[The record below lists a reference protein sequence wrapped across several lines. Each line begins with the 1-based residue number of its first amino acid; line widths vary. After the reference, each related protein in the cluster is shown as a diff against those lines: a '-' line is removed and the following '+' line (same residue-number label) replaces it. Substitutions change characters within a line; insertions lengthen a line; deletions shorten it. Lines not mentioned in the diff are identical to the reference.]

1 MNGILLVNKKENWTS
16 RDVVN
21 KVGKILGTKK
31 VGHTGTL
38 DPLATG
44 VLVLCIGSAT
54 KLNEI
59 LTSTYKEY
67 EAEITLGFLT
77 DTLDITG
84 NELKEEKVKVNKE
97 QILEALNKMTG
108 KYVQEVP
115 IYSAVK
121 VNGRKLYEYARAG
134 ESVELPKRD
143 VDIKELELIGNIK
156 YTDNKTIFNIR
167 CLVSKGTYIRA
178 LVNDIANSLNTIGVM
193 SKLTRTK
200 QGKFKLENCY
210 KIEDIESGNYK
221 LISIAE
227 ALNNFPKVVVDG
239 YLENLIKNGAVI
251 NDEWKQE
258 HILFIDK
265 NNCLLAL
272 YKSYDKDKTKLKPWK
287 MFNNNND

>member
-44 VLVLCIGSAT
+44 VLVLCIGSVT

-67 EAEITLGFLT
+67 EAEITLGLLT

-97 QILEALNKMTG
+97 QILETLNKMTG

-134 ESVELPKRD
+134 ESVELPKRE

-287 MFNNNND
+287 MFNNND

>member
-21 KVGKILGTKK
+21 RVGKILGTKK

-44 VLVLCIGSAT
+44 VLVLCIESAT

-67 EAEITLGFLT
+67 EAEITLGLLT

-134 ESVELPKRD
+134 ESVELPKRE

-272 YKSYDKDKTKLKPWK
+272 YKSYDKDKNKLKPWK
-287 MFNNNND
+287 MFNNND

>member
-44 VLVLCIGSAT
+44 VLVLCIESAT

-67 EAEITLGFLT
+67 EAEITLGLLT

-134 ESVELPKRD
+134 ESVELPKRE

-221 LISIAE
+221 LISIVE

-287 MFNNNND
+287 MFDNND

>member
-67 EAEITLGFLT
+67 EAEITLGLLT

-134 ESVELPKRD
+134 ESVELPKRE

-178 LVNDIANSLNTIGVM
+178 LVNDISNSLNTIGVM

-251 NDEWKQE
+251 KDEWKQE
-258 HILFIDK
+258 HILFVDK

-287 MFNNNND
+287 MFNNND

>member
-21 KVGKILGTKK
+21 RVGKILGTKK

-67 EAEITLGFLT
+67 EAEITLGLLT

-84 NELKEEKVKVNKE
+84 NELKEEKVNVNKE

-134 ESVELPKRD
+134 ESVELPKRE

-258 HILFIDK
+258 HILFINK

-272 YKSYDKDKTKLKPWK
+272 YKSYDKDKNKLKPWK
-287 MFNNNND
+287 MFNNND

>member
-67 EAEITLGFLT
+67 EAEITLGLLT

-97 QILEALNKMTG
+97 QILETLNKMTG

-134 ESVELPKRD
+134 ESVELPKRE

-272 YKSYDKDKTKLKPWK
+272 YKNYDKDKTKLKPWK
-287 MFNNNND
+287 MFNNND

>member
-21 KVGKILGTKK
+21 RVGKILGTKK

-67 EAEITLGFLT
+67 EAEITLGLLT

-84 NELKEEKVKVNKE
+84 NDLKEEKVKVNKE
-97 QILEALNKMTG
+97 QILESLNKMTG

-134 ESVELPKRD
+134 ESVELPKRE

-287 MFNNNND
+287 MFNNND

>member
-67 EAEITLGFLT
+67 EAEITLGLLT

-134 ESVELPKRD
+134 ESVELPKRE

-178 LVNDIANSLNTIGVM
+178 LVNDIANSLNNIGVM

-221 LISIAE
+221 LISITE

-287 MFNNNND
+287 MFNNNN

>member
-67 EAEITLGFLT
+67 EAEITLGLLT

-134 ESVELPKRD
+134 ESVELPKRE

-287 MFNNNND
+287 MFNNND